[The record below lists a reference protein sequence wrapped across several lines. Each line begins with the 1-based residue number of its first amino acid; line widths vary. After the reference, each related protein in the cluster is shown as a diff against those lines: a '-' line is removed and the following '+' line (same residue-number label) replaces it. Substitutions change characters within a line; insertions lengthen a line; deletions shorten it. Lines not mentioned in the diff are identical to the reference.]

1 MPKFKWEILGDFQTM
16 CDLEEVKK
24 LINEFLPFVANADKI
39 QNEQTKEWS
48 DKEAWE
54 ALALLGVEVGVVGV
68 EGLQTRTRS
77 LAITSVASKS
87 KKVLKAEGR
96 HKDRA
101 DSNSRWIAKMLP
113 STVESLH
120 SCNKKSNINFYF
132 FILCVFWWPKNYSE
146 TKRSFNGR
154 ANIDNYSK
162 SILTLFFVE
171 KQVFCSISCNSSLIP
186 IFFWGQQTLKISTAV
201 LFLWLEKNHSCYYQT
216 FSIVLILQF

>member
-201 LFLWLEKNHSCYYQT
+201 LFLWLEKITPVTIKQS
-216 FSIVLILQF
+216 V

>member
-162 SILTLFFVE
+162 SILTLFFRG
-171 KQVFCSISCNSSLIP
+171 KTSILLN
-186 IFFWGQQTLKISTAV
+186 
-201 LFLWLEKNHSCYYQT
+201 FL
-216 FSIVLILQF
+216 

>member
-16 CDLEEVKK
+16 CDLKEVKK

-132 FILCVFWWPKNYSE
+132 VCFLTEKLLGNVVLTGGQTLTIIQSQFWHFFFRGK
-146 TKRSFNGR
+146 T
-154 ANIDNYSK
+154 
-162 SILTLFFVE
+162 SILL
-171 KQVFCSISCNSSLIP
+171 N
-186 IFFWGQQTLKISTAV
+186 
-201 LFLWLEKNHSCYYQT
+201 FL
-216 FSIVLILQF
+216 

>member
-132 FILCVFWWPKNYSE
+132 FILCVFWPKNYSE

-186 IFFWGQQTLKISTAV
+186 IFFLGPTDFENINSCVISMT
-201 LFLWLEKNHSCYYQT
+201 WKNHSCYYQT
-216 FSIVLILQF
+216 VGVVLILQF